1 MFRILYVNGGLMNR
15 GGIES
20 FMMNYYRHFDR
31 SKIQIDFAVH
41 DAGGEGFYDHEIE
54 SMGGHIFHL
63 PRKFTHPFSY
73 ANDLRKIINTGE
85 YKIVHTH
92 MDAMGAWVLKV
103 AKECGVPVRI
113 AHSHNTQ
120 HLTSNPIKLYF
131 LEMARRDIVKYATE
145 RMACSEAA
153 GKWLFGDYPFTVVHN
168 AIDADKFVFN
178 AAVRQQVRSEL
189 GISDNEFVIGHIGRF
204 DIQKNHVFLI
214 NLFAKLLRIIP
225 SARLVLVGGG
235 Q

>member
-1 MFRILYVNGGLMNR
+1 MNR

-41 DAGGEGFYDHEIE
+41 DAGGEGFYDKEIE
-54 SMGGHIFHL
+54 SMGGCVFHL

-73 ANDLRKIINTGE
+73 ADDLRQIIITGG

-131 LEMARRDIVKYATE
+131 LEKARRDVVKYASE

-168 AIDADKFVFN
+168 AIEVGRFEFDA
-178 AAVRQQVRSEL
+178 AARKQVRSEL

-204 DIQKNHVFLI
+204 DFQKNHVFLI